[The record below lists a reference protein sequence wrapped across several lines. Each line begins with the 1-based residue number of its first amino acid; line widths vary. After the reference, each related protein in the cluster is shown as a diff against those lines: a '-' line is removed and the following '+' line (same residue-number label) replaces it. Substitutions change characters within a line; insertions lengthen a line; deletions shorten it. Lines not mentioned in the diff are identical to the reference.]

1 MRERSEKG
9 NKVWMKPK
17 IMKMIKKRNK
27 KWKKISESLS
37 FETKSGYIALRNKVT
52 TEIRRAKEEQEK
64 KIAEKIKVDPKSFY
78 AYIRNN
84 SQTKVKVG
92 PLRGTEGEIVSD
104 NLEMAKI
111 LNEFFSSTFTKENLS
126 NLPEPSKRAMN
137 GRNLELND
145 ISIDEKKVR
154 RTLDKLQDNKAAGV
168 DGINSTFLK
177 KSIDGMV
184 IPLVKIFQESLQTG
198 QVPKDWRV
206 ANVTALFK
214 KGSKKE
220 LGNYRPVSLT
230 SQIGKMSERI
240 LKDDLVKYL
249 ESNSLLYDSQHRF
262 RKNKSCL
269 TNLLEFLQVVTEG
282 LDEGEPIDVIYLDF
296 SKAFDKVPH
305 KRLMLKLKAMGIG
318 GRVSKWIESW
328 LGNRRQRVVL
338 NGECSEWEEVTSG
351 VPQGSVLGPILFLL
365 FINDLDEGIINRI
378 LKFADDTKVIGR
390 VGTQDQ
396 IMELRQDIEKLIDWS
411 MDWQMM
417 FNVEKC
423 KVMHLGNKNL
433 KASYEMSGKEDRK

>member
-1 MRERSEKG
+1 M
-9 NKVWMKPK
+9 
-17 IMKMIKKRNK
+17 
-27 KWKKISESLS
+27 
-37 FETKSGYIALRNKVT
+37 
-52 TEIRRAKEEQEK
+52 
-64 KIAEKIKVDPKSFY
+64 
-78 AYIRNN
+78 
-84 SQTKVKVG
+84 
-92 PLRGTEGEIVSD
+92 SD

-111 LNEFFSSTFTKENLS
+111 LNGFFSSTFTKENLS

-145 ISIDEKKVR
+145 ISIDEEKVR

-177 KSIDGMV
+177 NGIDGMV
-184 IPLVKIFQESLQTG
+184 IPLVKIFQNSLQTG
-198 QVPKDWRV
+198 QVPKDWRL

-220 LGNYRPVSLT
+220 PGNYRPVSLT
-230 SQIGKMSERI
+230 SQIGKMFERI
-240 LKDDLVKYL
+240 LKDDLVNYL
-249 ESNSLLYDSQHRF
+249 ESNSLLYDSQHGF

-269 TNLLEFLQVVTEG
+269 TNLLEFLHVVTEG
-282 LDEGEPIDVIYLDF
+282 LDKGEPIDVIYLDF

-318 GRVSKWIESW
+318 GRVSKWIEAW

-338 NGECSEWEEVTSG
+338 NGEFSEWEEVTSG

-396 IMELRQDIEKLIDWS
+396 IMELRQDIHKLIDWS
-411 MDWQMM
+411 MDWQIM

-433 KASYEMSGKEDRK
+433 KAMK